1 MYKDTPWTLKKD
13 PNKGK
18 KRGKNAL
25 TLTEEFLKK
34 NKTQSFSSPEIAE
47 QIGRGRVSASIALSQ
62 LRESGK
68 IKIVKMEESY
78 SNVLVAKYQHKS
90 GPNKAL
96 HVIELENERDN
107 GLITPKMFMD
117 EYDVIN
123 EVKFRYKIENS
134 NLPKYLIKTNSTFC
148 YGYREE
154 DLKKLLKSYV
164 KYKRPKVQFKLVQW
178 KITIE

>member
-1 MYKDTPWTLKKD
+1 MKR
-13 PNKGK
+13 KG
-18 KRGKNAL
+18 GYKNAL

-34 NKTQSFSSPEIAE
+34 NKTQSFSSPEIAG
-47 QIGRGRVSASIALSQ
+47 QIERGKVSASVAITQ

-78 SNVLVAKYQHKS
+78 PNGLIAKYQHKS

-96 HVIELENERDN
+96 HIIELKDERNN
-107 GLITPKMFMD
+107 GLITPKMFMN
-117 EYDVIN
+117 EYNVIN

-164 KYKRPKVQFKLVQW
+164 KCKRPKIQFKLFKW